1 MGDEILSSPVRM
13 IAFHSGKYTYA
24 EVRLDAPLHLMGAN
38 NIGKTSLIA
47 MLQFLYLDD
56 QRKMHF
62 SHPLPETRRYY
73 FPDTYSYI
81 LFECRTP
88 EGMAVVGVHGLGA
101 ARQYEFERF
110 TYRGR
115 FEKDDFLLEDRRMRE
130 TDDVKARLVGK
141 GFVTLEARHLRAALT
156 GVGDDRD
163 VRLGL
168 VPLNDRGQYDRFRFL
183 FCNLLRLAQ
192 LRQDEL
198 KELLVEIY
206 RNEFQQLEI
215 DLAVEYRER
224 FARLQR
230 DAQAV
235 RDLRWIEKDVFRLF
249 EIVKERDAARG
260 TLPVL
265 WAELGRLFTA
275 RDAELKRVGEQKRAE
290 QEALRL
296 RENSLKGEQQVVGNN
311 RDNLLNEL
319 GGLRGKLSDFQTL
332 EHSMADFIPDWA
344 EQRLNDVRKKAAD
357 LQARVSRLEGDSA
370 DRIAD
375 RIQRLETERGN
386 AVRMRDS
393 AEHLMLA
400 ELRGEFDDADIAEL
414 FRVLNPALLHVDGK
428 EVDLRNPHSIR
439 MRLEKLMEKLDG
451 NAYSDGDIRVGL
463 ERVQPADVA
472 SMVDSETL
480 SSRIEDLERQIRN
493 ETLLLE
499 AARDREGLEKTLEE
513 LRREEDG
520 LSKRLYQW
528 SELCE
533 KQEQAKAWTA
543 DIQRLEKESDRLRS
557 ESEKITQNIQ
567 TLEKE
572 RQQLADAAAA
582 AAKTRQALLERRRRL
597 EPPNGNWEPS
607 DAVELPDNFDDLY
620 ESYLRTSNDESRR
633 SEETGD
639 LLSLIQDRTY
649 EKYNGQSEQETLRR
663 LADAVDALGNRE
675 VALRK
680 SWADFAVSLRSSFSA
695 LSHDFERLE
704 EKVADLNRRMGKVTV
719 SNLDAVRLIV
729 CERPQWTKRIKSLC
743 DLQDDLPLFGEVDA
757 SSNDMEE
764 LGRLLEQ
771 AQSVGLHD
779 LFDLH
784 FEIRG
789 SDGKERRYTNLDK
802 IESNGTTITIKVL
815 VHLILLRDLMS
826 GGRAQIPFY
835 LDEVSSLDHDN
846 IAGIIQQAKALD
858 FVPVLASPD
867 SVEEVDRI
875 YMLAE
880 NSDGRI
886 VLDDTALIEFRREDA
901 AR

>member
-1 MGDEILSSPVRM
+1 MSDEILCSPVRM
-13 IAFHSGKYTYA
+13 IAFHSGKYDYA

-38 NIGKTSLIA
+38 NVGKTSLIA

-101 ARQYEFERF
+101 ARQFEFERF
-110 TYRGR
+110 VYRGR
-115 FEKDDFLLEDRRMRE
+115 FEKDDFLKEDQRMHDVE
-130 TDDVKARLVGK
+130 AVKARLAGK
-141 GFVTLEARHLRAALT
+141 GFAKLGPKHLRAALT

-168 VPLNDRGQYDRFRFL
+168 VPLRDRSQYDRFRFL

-215 DLAVEYRER
+215 DLSVEYRER
-224 FARLQR
+224 FNRLQR

-235 RDLRWIEKDVFRLF
+235 NDLRWIKNDIARLL
-249 EIVKERDAARG
+249 EIVAARDASRRV
-260 TLPVL
+260 LPVL
-265 WAELGRLFTA
+265 WTELGRLFTA
-275 RDAELKRVGEQKRAE
+275 RESELKRIEEEKRAE
-290 QEALRL
+290 REKLQL
-296 RENSLKGEQQVVGNN
+296 REDVLKEESKKTGEI
-311 RDNLLNEL
+311 RDELLNQL
-319 GGLRGKLSDFQTL
+319 GGLRSKLEGFQALGK
-332 EHSMADFIPDWA
+332 SMADFMPDWA
-344 EQRLNDVRKKAAD
+344 QRRRDELKKESAT
-357 LQARVSRLEGDSA
+357 LQASISRLEGEQA
-370 DRIAD
+370 DRIAA
-375 RIQRLETERGN
+375 RIQRLEKDRGN

-393 AEHLMLA
+393 AEHLLLA
-400 ELRGEFDDADIAEL
+400 KMRGEFDDADIAEL
-414 FRVLNPALLHVDGK
+414 FRLLNPELLHVDEK
-428 EVDLRNPHSIR
+428 NVELHNSVSVR
-439 MRLEKLMEKLDG
+439 MRMEKLLEKFSGD
-451 NAYSDGDIRVGL
+451 AYGDGDISIELGQVPPPDITG
-463 ERVQPADVA
+463 
-472 SMVDSETL
+472 MVDPETL
-480 SSRIEDLERQIRN
+480 AQKVDELERQIRH

-499 AARDREGLEKTLEE
+499 ASRDREGLEAKLQQQKQEEEE
-513 LRREEDG
+513 LLRS
-520 LSKRLYQW
+520 LIKW

-533 KQEQAKAWTA
+533 QKEQAEGWT
-543 DIQRLEKESDRLRS
+543 SD
-557 ESEKITQNIQ
+557 IQ
-567 TLEKE
+567 TLETESASRQDEIESISNNIKTLETE
-572 RQQLADAAAA
+572 RQQLTDAAVS
-582 AAKTRQALLERRRRL
+582 AAKTRQVLLEKQRRL
-597 EPPNGNWEPS
+597 SPPNGNWE
-607 DAVELPDNFDDLY
+607 AVPNVQLPDGFDDLY
-620 ESYLRTSNDESRR
+620 EYYLRSYNDESRFA
-633 SEETGD
+633 EETDD
-639 LLSLIQDRTY
+639 LLNLIQDRTY
-649 EKYNGQSEQETLRR
+649 EKYNGQSEKETLHR
-663 LADAVDALGNRE
+663 LADAVEALGNRE
-675 VALRK
+675 EALRK

-695 LSHDFERLE
+695 LSHDLERLE
-704 EKVADLNRRMGKVTV
+704 GKVADLNRQMGKVTV

-729 CERPQWTKRIKSLC
+729 SERPEWTKRIKSLC
-743 DLQDDLPLFGEVDA
+743 DLQDDLPLFGEGGTA
-757 SSNDMEE
+757 SNDMEE

-784 FEIRG
+784 FEIQG

-826 GGRAQIPFY
+826 GGRAHVPFY

-880 NSDGRI
+880 NADGRI
-886 VLDDTALIEFRREDA
+886 VLDDTALIEFRRDHA
-901 AR
+901 TN